1 MYSRVLLAEARPW
14 GGSKREKQMDIGGA
28 SSVSRRSPPGELME
42 NPSWYIGPR
51 KAFHCTVAN
60 CPTR

>member
-51 KAFHCTVAN
+51 KAFHCS
-60 CPTR
+60 